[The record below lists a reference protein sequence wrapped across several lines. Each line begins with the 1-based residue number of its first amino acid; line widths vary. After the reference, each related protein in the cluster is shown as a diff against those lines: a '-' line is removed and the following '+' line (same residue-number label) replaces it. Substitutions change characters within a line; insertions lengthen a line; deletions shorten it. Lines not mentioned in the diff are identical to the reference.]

1 LAIAKEAGFS
11 VTQAELMRVHANHI
25 QNLSDEE
32 LESVS
37 GGSLVGAAV
46 ILGAGIGLNVSLVE
60 C

>member
-1 LAIAKEAGFS
+1 
-11 VTQAELMRVHANHI
+11 MRVHANHI
-25 QNLSDEE
+25 QNLSDDE